1 MTKSLALRSV
11 SSNTSKQISKNN
23 SSVII
28 LTKLTSS
35 NSQAN
40 STMKL
45 LIQQRRRG
53 RRKGNTRTKNQ
64 RTVQMIVIVVLKS
77 ALECAALT
85 FSLTNPSFSNRLLQ
99 ILTTSTTR
107 LRLLRAPSRHLT
119 SSMIWFW
126 STTVF
131 TKLTS
136 LINCQTMSYNRSRSI
151 LRKPIKLLTTTLC
164 WGKVWWQWNSASKK
178 LTEKLIICHKKNW
191 RFKRS
196 FQSVKKFLLNS
207 IEKRW
212 SSVINLKNS
221 NLSTINIKSRWKG

>member
-1 MTKSLALRSV
+1 MDKIWMTKSSALRSV

-53 RRKGNTRTKNQ
+53 KRKGNTRTKNQ

-85 FSLTNPSFSNRLLQ
+85 FSLINPSSSNRLPQ
-99 ILTTSTTR
+99 ILTTLTTR

-119 SSMIWFW
+119 SSMI
-126 STTVF
+126 
-131 TKLTS
+131 
-136 LINCQTMSYNRSRSI
+136 
-151 LRKPIKLLTTTLC
+151 
-164 WGKVWWQWNSASKK
+164 
-178 LTEKLIICHKKNW
+178 
-191 RFKRS
+191 
-196 FQSVKKFLLNS
+196 
-207 IEKRW
+207 
-212 SSVINLKNS
+212 
-221 NLSTINIKSRWKG
+221 

>member
-1 MTKSLALRSV
+1 MDKIWMTKSLALRSV

-23 SSVII
+23 LSAII

-53 RRKGNTRTKNQ
+53 KRKGNTRTKNQ

-85 FSLTNPSFSNRLLQ
+85 FSLINPSSSNRLPQ
-99 ILTTSTTR
+99 ILTTLTTR

-119 SSMIWFW
+119 SSMI
-126 STTVF
+126 
-131 TKLTS
+131 
-136 LINCQTMSYNRSRSI
+136 
-151 LRKPIKLLTTTLC
+151 
-164 WGKVWWQWNSASKK
+164 
-178 LTEKLIICHKKNW
+178 
-191 RFKRS
+191 
-196 FQSVKKFLLNS
+196 
-207 IEKRW
+207 
-212 SSVINLKNS
+212 
-221 NLSTINIKSRWKG
+221 